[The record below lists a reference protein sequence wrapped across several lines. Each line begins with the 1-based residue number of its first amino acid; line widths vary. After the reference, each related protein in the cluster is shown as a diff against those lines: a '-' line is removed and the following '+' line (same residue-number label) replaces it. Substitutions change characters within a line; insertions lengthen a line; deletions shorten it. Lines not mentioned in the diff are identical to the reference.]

1 VAGQRPRHRRPTPA
15 GQHFLGRRTAAELVR
30 RARITSDDLV
40 VEIGAGRGVLTS
52 EIARRARRVL
62 AVELDLVLARRLV
75 RRFET
80 VRNVRIVHG
89 DSLRVQ
95 LPREA
100 FRAFGNIPFGI
111 TNALLRRLLAERS
124 MFRADLIVQEQVARE
139 LTARRP
145 RSLLALSAAP
155 WWRFERGLL
164 LPAHLFH
171 PRPSVD
177 ASVLT
182 LTRRGTPLVP
192 ECDRVRYLELLRVAF
207 RDAGAPLT
215 RALSPLGR
223 AREIRRALRKIRLDR
238 SVRAVDLGVDGF
250 VALAAA
256 LGRRQL
262 SRAR

>member
-30 RARITSDDLV
+30 RARLTSGDLV
-40 VEIGAGRGVLTS
+40 VEIGAGRGVLTA

-62 AVELDLVLARRLV
+62 AVELDPVLARRLV

-111 TNALLRRLLAERS
+111 TNALLRRLLTERS

-155 WWRFERGLL
+155 WWRFERGLR

-182 LTRRGTPLVP
+182 LTRRGTPLVL

-215 RALSPLGR
+215 RALTPLGR
-223 AREIRRALRKIRLDR
+223 SRETRSALREIGLDR